1 MFHGYGSVATHS
13 HTLHT
18 LPASARTSPTPP
30 PPARTCP
37 HYPNRVPACPHLPTH
52 LGSPAPADRFFPA
65 DDFFSDSTPNARKD
79 PSLQAEA
86 GAGST
91 GCRSH

>member
-1 MFHGYGSVATHS
+1 MFHGDGSVATHG
-13 HTLHT
+13 HTLRICPHFPNT
-18 LPASARTSPTPP
+18 ATTC
-30 PPARTCP
+30 RTCP
-37 HYPNRVPACPHLPTH
+37 HCPNRVPACPHLPTH